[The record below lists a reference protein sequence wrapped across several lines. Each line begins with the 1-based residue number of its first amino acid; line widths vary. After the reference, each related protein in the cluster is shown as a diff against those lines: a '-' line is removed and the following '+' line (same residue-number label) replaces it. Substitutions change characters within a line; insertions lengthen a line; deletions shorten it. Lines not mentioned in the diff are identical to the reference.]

1 MTKRKIYGI
10 VLALV
15 MAVSMLPKTVIE
27 AQATQSMAARYNR
40 TYKLT
45 GNKAADIVTAA
56 LAQKEKKKADLGYSE
71 AWCADFIGDSAYLV
85 GASDV
90 IPANGKVATLYANV
104 LAANGTEVFV
114 PQMGD
119 LVFYYCTSTQTWVH
133 VGIMVDSVQ
142 SIEGNYSG
150 KVSLVK
156 GVYRDSHG
164 HSLANGTVVR
174 KFIRP
179 AYYRSKASAPKVIS
193 NNTTINPGTNTNTS
207 TKTDT
212 DKKTDTK
219 TDTDK
224 KTDTKTDTDKK
235 TDTKKDTAKKT
246 DKDTKKD
253 TGKKTDKS
261 TKIDTSKKTN
271 KSTKKPST
279 KKTTKET
286 SKSTVKLS
294 KKYAGTYKVNTKDDP
309 LTMRLEPDKTSDVV
323 IQVPKGTKVKV
334 IKGTKDWA
342 YTTYKGLKGYLS
354 MEFLNKVSK

>member
-15 MAVSMLPKTVIE
+15 MAVSMLPQTVIE

-71 AWCADFIGDSAYLV
+71 AWCADFIGDCAYLI

-156 GVYRDSHG
+156 GVFRDSHG

-193 NNTTINPGTNTNTS
+193 NNTTINAGTNTNTTINPGTNTNTS

-212 DKKTDTK
+212 DKKTNTK
-219 TDTDK
+219 TDTAK
-224 KTDTKTDTDKK
+224 KTD
-235 TDTKKDTAKKT
+235 KDTGKKT

-261 TKIDTSKKTN
+261 TKTDTGKKTN
-271 KSTKKPST
+271 KSTKKSSV
-279 KKTTKET
+279 KKTTKKT
-286 SKSTVKLS
+286 SRSTVKLS

-309 LTMRLEPDKTSDVV
+309 LTMRQEPDKTSDVV

-334 IKGTKDWA
+334 TKGTKDWA
-342 YTTYKGLKGYLS
+342 YTTYKGLNGYLS
-354 MEFLNKVSK
+354 MEFLKKVSK

>member
-1 MTKRKIYGI
+1 MIKRKIYGI

-15 MAVSMLPKTVIE
+15 MAVSMLPQTVIE

-71 AWCADFIGDSAYLV
+71 AWCADFIGDCAYLV

-193 NNTTINPGTNTNTS
+193 NNTTIYPGTNTNTS

-212 DKKTDTK
+212 DKKTN
-219 TDTDK
+219 
-224 KTDTKTDTDKK
+224 TKTDTDKK

-253 TGKKTDKS
+253 TGKKTDNS
-261 TKIDTSKKTN
+261 TKTDTSKKTN
-271 KSTKKPST
+271 KSTKKSSV
-279 KKTTKET
+279 KKTTKKT

-334 IKGTKDWA
+334 TKGTKDWA
-342 YTTYKGLKGYLS
+342 YTTYKGLNGYLS
-354 MEFLNKVSK
+354 MEFLKKVS

>member
-1 MTKRKIYGI
+1 MIKRKIYGI

-15 MAVSMLPKTVIE
+15 MAVSMLPQTVIE

-212 DKKTDTK
+212 DKKTN
-219 TDTDK
+219 
-224 KTDTKTDTDKK
+224 TKTDTDKK

-261 TKIDTSKKTN
+261 TKTDTSNKTN
-271 KSTKKPST
+271 KSTKKSSV
-279 KKTTKET
+279 KKTTKKT

-309 LTMRLEPDKTSDVV
+309 LTMRQEPDKTSDVM

-334 IKGTKDWA
+334 TKGTKDWA
-342 YTTYKGLKGYLS
+342 YTTYKGLNGYLS
-354 MEFLNKVSK
+354 MEFLKKVSK

>member
-1 MTKRKIYGI
+1 MIKRKIYGI

-15 MAVSMLPKTVIE
+15 MAVSMLPQTVIE
-27 AQATQSMAARYNR
+27 AQATQSMAAKYNR

-45 GNKAADIVTAA
+45 GSKAADIVTAA

-71 AWCADFIGDSAYLV
+71 AWCADFIGDCAYLV

-119 LVFYYCTSTQTWVH
+119 LVFYYCISTQTWVH

-212 DKKTDTK
+212 DKKTN
-219 TDTDK
+219 
-224 KTDTKTDTDKK
+224 TKTDTDKK
-235 TDTKKDTAKKT
+235 TDTKKDTAKKI

-261 TKIDTSKKTN
+261 TKTDTSKKTN
-271 KSTKKPST
+271 KSTKKSSV
-279 KKTTKET
+279 KKTTKKT

-334 IKGTKDWA
+334 TKGTKDWA
-342 YTTYKGLKGYLS
+342 YTTYKGLNGYLS
-354 MEFLNKVSK
+354 MEFLKKVSK

>member
-15 MAVSMLPKTVIE
+15 MAVSMLPQTVIE

-224 KTDTKTDTDKK
+224 KTDTK
-235 TDTKKDTAKKT
+235 KDTAKKT

-261 TKIDTSKKTN
+261 TKTDTSKKTN

-294 KKYAGTYKVNTKDDP
+294 KEYAGTYKVNTRDDP

-334 IKGTKDWA
+334 TKGTKDWA
-342 YTTYKGLKGYLS
+342 YTTYKGLNGYLS
-354 MEFLNKVSK
+354 MEFLKKVSK

>member
-10 VLALV
+10 ALALV
-15 MAVSMLPKTVIE
+15 MAVSMLPQTVIE
-27 AQATQSMAARYNR
+27 AQATQSMAAKYNR

-56 LAQKEKKKADLGYSE
+56 LAQKEKKKADLGYGE
-71 AWCADFIGDSAYLV
+71 AWCADFIGDCAYLV

-179 AYYRSKASAPKVIS
+179 AYYRSKASVPKVIS

-212 DKKTDTK
+212 DKKTN
-219 TDTDK
+219 
-224 KTDTKTDTDKK
+224 TKTDTDKK

-246 DKDTKKD
+246 DKDIKKD

-261 TKIDTSKKTN
+261 TKTDTSEKTN
-271 KSTKKPST
+271 KSTKKSSV
-279 KKTTKET
+279 KKTTKKT
-286 SKSTVKLS
+286 SRSTVKLS

-334 IKGTKDWA
+334 TKGTKDWA
-342 YTTYKGLKGYLS
+342 YTTYKGLNGYLS
-354 MEFLNKVSK
+354 MEFLKRVSK

>member
-1 MTKRKIYGI
+1 MIKRKIYGI

-15 MAVSMLPKTVIE
+15 MAVSMLPQTVIE

-71 AWCADFIGDSAYLV
+71 AWCADFIGDCAYLI

-179 AYYRSKASAPKVIS
+179 AY
-193 NNTTINPGTNTNTS
+193 
-207 TKTDT
+207 
-212 DKKTDTK
+212 
-219 TDTDK
+219 
-224 KTDTKTDTDKK
+224 
-235 TDTKKDTAKKT
+235 
-246 DKDTKKD
+246 
-253 TGKKTDKS
+253 
-261 TKIDTSKKTN
+261 
-271 KSTKKPST
+271 
-279 KKTTKET
+279 
-286 SKSTVKLS
+286 
-294 KKYAGTYKVNTKDDP
+294 
-309 LTMRLEPDKTSDVV
+309 
-323 IQVPKGTKVKV
+323 
-334 IKGTKDWA
+334 
-342 YTTYKGLKGYLS
+342 
-354 MEFLNKVSK
+354 

>member
-1 MTKRKIYGI
+1 MIKRKIYGI

-15 MAVSMLPKTVIE
+15 MAVSMLPQTVIE

-45 GNKAADIVTAA
+45 GSKAADIVTAA

-71 AWCADFIGDSAYLV
+71 AWCADFIGDCAYLV

-193 NNTTINPGTNTNTS
+193 NNTTINAGTNTNTS
-207 TKTDT
+207 TKT
-212 DKKTDTK
+212 
-219 TDTDK
+219 
-224 KTDTKTDTDKK
+224 
-235 TDTKKDTAKKT
+235 DTAKKT

-261 TKIDTSKKTN
+261 TKTDTGKKTN
-271 KSTKKPST
+271 KSTKKSSV
-279 KKTTKET
+279 KKTTKKT
-286 SKSTVKLS
+286 SRSTVKLS

-334 IKGTKDWA
+334 TKGTKDWA
-342 YTTYKGLKGYLS
+342 YTTYKGLNGYLS
-354 MEFLNKVSK
+354 MEFLKKVSK